1 MIAALIIYIEGVSPA
16 LFKRFAIIWTFV
28 ISVLSLMPSRD
39 INSLKL
45 VQIEGLD
52 KILHFVCY
60 MVLSFLWMGAFKNR
74 QVSTKY
80 IIFFTLTFGGLME
93 IFQFYLLLG
102 RSLELGDML
111 ANSLGIFLGIILF
124 NKFINL
130 RSHV

>member
-1 MIAALIIYIEGVSPA
+1 MISKLTYYIRAISTTLYMRSAIGWSALICIM
-16 LFKRFAIIWTFV
+16 
-28 ISVLSLMPSRD
+28 SLMPSRD

-45 VQIEGLD
+45 IQIEGLD

-60 MVLSFLWMGAFKNR
+60 LLLSFLWMGAFKNR
-74 QVSTKY
+74 QGSTKY

-93 IFQFYLLLG
+93 IFQFYLSLG
-102 RSLELGDML
+102 RSLEAADML

-124 NKFINL
+124 NKFINQ